1 MRTDTPRFIASQSI
15 LWLHADGTETMIEAR
30 IGEPYQVDGRTW
42 ACPASLEGVDG
53 RYPDIVG
60 EGSLQALALAL
71 SLIATRLGHMLKNDE
86 QLVHPEDRSPWDGS
100 TFGAANPAPKIIH
113 QGHD

>member
-42 ACPASLEGVDG
+42 ACPAALEGVDG
-53 RYPDIVG
+53 VIRIFSETVRCRHC
-60 EGSLQALALAL
+60 L
-71 SLIATRLGHMLKNDE
+71 SR
-86 QLVHPEDRSPWDGS
+86 WD
-100 TFGAANPAPKIIH
+100 
-113 QGHD
+113 